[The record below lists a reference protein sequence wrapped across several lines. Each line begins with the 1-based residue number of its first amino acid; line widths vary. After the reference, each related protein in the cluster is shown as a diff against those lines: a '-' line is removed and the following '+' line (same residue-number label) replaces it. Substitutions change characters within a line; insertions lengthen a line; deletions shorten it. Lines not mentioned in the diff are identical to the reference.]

1 MLLTRP
7 ASASMAQH
15 RQASVEAAHQRIDRL
30 LAVPSFLGSKPYHHT
45 SASVRKSSRSASIQV
60 SSQASPYSLDPNMAS
75 LQYQPLNLPTST
87 VQSFDFLVLGSGI
100 AGLTYAL
107 KVAEFGQVAV
117 ITKATVEEGCTT
129 YAQGGVCAVLDP
141 LDSVEKHVS
150 DTMVAGAH
158 LNNPGAVDAVCRE
171 GPKAVLDL
179 VELGAQFT
187 TNSDGS
193 LHLTKEGGHSDR
205 RIVHAADITGRE
217 IERALVQAAKSHP
230 NITFFEHHLAQ
241 DLLHDQ
247 VNGASHCLGADVL
260 DQETNTMTRFVAPV
274 TLLATG
280 GGGQVYPNT
289 TNPSVTTGDGMAMA
303 YRAKASMAN
312 MEFVQ
317 FHPTAFYSGAGPNSS
332 GRTFLISEALRGEG
346 GLLYN
351 QSMERFMPQY
361 DARLE
366 LAPRDIVARSIQD
379 QMVKRGETHVLLDV
393 SHESASKI
401 MKHFPNIAAQCQ
413 QSGIDITQQPIPVV
427 PAQHYMCGGVQT
439 GLLGETNIAG
449 LFACGEVACTGL
461 HGANRLASNS
471 LLEGLV
477 FANRAVE
484 ASVCHAEYALKH
496 AGSALHH
503 AAMSADFVGSK
514 APAVLSQASS
524 QWVAATRKELTTLMW
539 ANAGIVRNTSDMQKG
554 LARLGSLCQEVKA
567 LAKTTGVNTALSEL
581 QNLATVG
588 ELIMA
593 SALQRKESRGLHY
606 CVDFPFVAQNQCHPT
621 VIKSSVRR
629 RSDLSKVK
637 ASTNKMGVQSR
648 PGFGAHSQVSAKDK
662 SSRKSR
668 ELSRLRS
675 QREE

>member
-1 MLLTRP
+1 MKLSDTSTFLDRQLTLR
-7 ASASMAQH
+7 ASASA
-15 RQASVEAAHQRIDRL
+15 RKRYKAAASRISCQAS
-30 LAVPSFLGSKPYHHT
+30 S
-45 SASVRKSSRSASIQV
+45 
-60 SSQASPYSLDPNMAS
+60 YSLDPSIAS
-75 LQYQPLNLPTST
+75 FQYQPADLPST
-87 VQSFDFLVLGSGI
+87 LVQSYDFLVLGSGI

-107 KVAEFGQVAV
+107 KVAEFGRVAV
-117 ITKATVEEGCTT
+117 VTKASADEGCTT

-141 LDSVEKHVS
+141 VDSIEKHVQ

-158 LNNPGAVDAVCRE
+158 LNNIGAVDAVCRE
-171 GPKAVLDL
+171 GPKAVLEL

-193 LHLTKEGGHSDR
+193 LHLTREGGHSDR

-217 IERALVQAAKSHP
+217 IERALVQAAKSNS
-230 NITFFEHHLAQ
+230 NITFHEHHLAQ

-260 DQETNTMTRFVAPV
+260 DQETNTMIRFVAPV

-317 FHPTAFYSGAGPNSS
+317 FHPTAFYSGESVGSS

-361 DARLE
+361 DARSE
-366 LAPRDIVARSIQD
+366 LAPRDVVARSIQD
-379 QMVKRGETHVLLDV
+379 QMVKRGESHVLLDV

-413 QSGIDITQQPIPVV
+413 LSGVDITKQPIPVV

-496 AGSALHH
+496 AGSALHY
-503 AAMSADFVGSK
+503 AAMSADFVGYK
-514 APAVLSQASS
+514 APAALSTASS
-524 QWVAATRKELTTLMW
+524 EWIAATRKELTTLMW
-539 ANAGIVRNTSDMQKG
+539 ANAGIVRHTSDMQKG
-554 LARLGSLCQEVKA
+554 LMRLGGLCQEVKS
-567 LAKTTGVNTALSEL
+567 LAMSTGVSTALTEL

-588 ELIMA
+588 ELIMT

-606 CVDFPFVAQNQCHPT
+606 CVDYPFVAHDQCHPT
-621 VIKSSVRR
+621 VIKSSMRR
-629 RSDLSKVK
+629 RSDVSNLKV
-637 ASTNKMGVQSR
+637 SQRKMHVQSR
-648 PGFGAHSQVSAKDK
+648 PGFGTQVPVSAKDK
-662 SSRKSR
+662 GGRKSR

-675 QREE
+675 LKEE

>member
-1 MLLTRP
+1 MQSCGKGAKPINIASFQYHP
-7 ASASMAQH
+7 AELST
-15 RQASVEAAHQRIDRL
+15 
-30 LAVPSFLGSKPYHHT
+30 SF
-45 SASVRKSSRSASIQV
+45 
-60 SSQASPYSLDPNMAS
+60 
-75 LQYQPLNLPTST
+75 
-87 VQSFDFLVLGSGI
+87 VQSYDFLVLGSGI

-107 KVAEFGQVAV
+107 KVAEFGRVAV
-117 ITKATVEEGCTT
+117 ITKATADEGCTT

-141 LDSVEKHVS
+141 LDSVDKHVQ

-171 GPKAVLDL
+171 GPKAVLEL
-179 VELGAQFT
+179 VQLGAQFT

-217 IERALVQAAKSHP
+217 IERTLVQAAKSHC
-230 NITFFEHHLAQ
+230 NITFYEHHLAQ
-241 DLLHDQ
+241 DLLHDE

-260 DQETNTMTRFVAPV
+260 DQETHTMTRFVAPV

-280 GGGQVYPNT
+280 GGGQAYPNT
-289 TNPSVTTGDGMAMA
+289 TNPAVSTGDGMAMA
-303 YRAKASMAN
+303 YRAKALMAN

-317 FHPTAFYSGAGPNSS
+317 FHPTAFYSEAAPAAS

-361 DARLE
+361 DGRLE
-366 LAPRDIVARSIQD
+366 LAPRDVVARSIQD
-379 QMVKRGETHVLLDV
+379 QMMKRGESHVLLDV

-413 QSGIDITQQPIPVV
+413 QSGIDITRQPIPV
-427 PAQHYMCGGVQT
+427 
-439 GLLGETNIAG
+439 
-449 LFACGEVACTGL
+449 
-461 HGANRLASNS
+461 
-471 LLEGLV
+471 
-477 FANRAVE
+477 
-484 ASVCHAEYALKH
+484 H

-514 APAVLSQASS
+514 APAVLSAASS
-524 QWVAATRKELTTLMW
+524 EWIAATRKELTSVMW
-539 ANAGIVRNTSDMQKG
+539 ANAGIVRNTTDMQKG
-554 LARLGSLCQEVKA
+554 LIRLGSLLQEVRSLVKF
-567 LAKTTGVNTALSEL
+567 TGVSTALTEL

-593 SALQRKESRGLHY
+593 SAVQRKESRGLHY
-606 CVDFPFVAQNQCHPT
+606 CVDFPFVAQDQCHPT
-621 VIKSSVRR
+621 VIKSSMRR
-629 RSDLSKVK
+629 RSEMSKMK
-637 ASTNKMGVQSR
+637 APSHLLRVQSR
-648 PGFGAHSQVSAKDK
+648 SSFGAKTPASVKDK
-662 SSRKSR
+662 SSRQKSR